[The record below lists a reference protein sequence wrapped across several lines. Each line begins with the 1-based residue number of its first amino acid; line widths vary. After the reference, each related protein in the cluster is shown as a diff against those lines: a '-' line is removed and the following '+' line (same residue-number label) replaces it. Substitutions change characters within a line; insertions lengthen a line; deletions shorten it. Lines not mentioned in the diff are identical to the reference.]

1 LSIVNYQLSINLE
14 YIIMKKIFL
23 LFLTVT
29 TFFACD
35 NGGEALQEINLL
47 PFGMPITVKAPA
59 DTLITAGTMG
69 DMQEVV
75 IKSKDSSS
83 MYSLQIY
90 SVAASVI
97 EVGAIVAEEKAM
109 VESDSS
115 FTKYIIE
122 EPNGFVYEY
131 KYSDVEVGYDFRYF
145 RIQGDKKYTF
155 QTALG
160 LFPTEGAAKMMFE
173 AVKR

>member
-1 LSIVNYQLSINLE
+1 
-14 YIIMKKIFL
+14 MKKIFL

-29 TFFACD
+29 TIFACD

-75 IKSKDSSS
+75 INSKDSSS
-83 MYSLQIY
+83 VYSVQIY
-90 SVAASVI
+90 SVGASLI
-97 EVGAIVAEEKAM
+97 DVGAIVNEEKAL

-115 FTKYIIE
+115 FTKYIME
-122 EPNGFVYEY
+122 DPKGFVYEY
-131 KYSDVEVGYDFRYF
+131 KYSDTDIGYDFRYF

-155 QTALG
+155 RTSFG
-160 LFPTEGAAKMMFE
+160 PFHTEEAAKMMFE
-173 AVKR
+173 AVKN

>member
-1 LSIVNYQLSINLE
+1 
-14 YIIMKKIFL
+14 MKKIFL
-23 LFLTVT
+23 LFLTVA

-47 PFGMPITVKAPA
+47 PFGMPITVKAPN
-59 DTLITAGTMG
+59 DTLITSGSFG

-83 MYSLQIY
+83 LYRLQIY
-90 SVAASVI
+90 SVAASI
-97 EVGAIVAEEKAM
+97 IDVGAIVAEEKAL

-115 FTKYIIE
+115 FTKYIEE
-122 EPNGFVYEY
+122 EPNGFIYEY
-131 KYSDVEVGYDFRYF
+131 KYSDAEVGYDFRYV

-160 LFPTEGAAKMMFE
+160 LFRTEEAAKMMFE
-173 AVKR
+173 AVKK